1 MRVAALVLG
10 GFLLF
15 VGGVVA
21 VLDHQQ
27 REAAVER
34 LHRNVDELESG
45 LSEARAT
52 TLDTA
57 ERLTD
62 LRSDVAEQA
71 QRLADDEGFL
81 P

>member
-10 GFLLF
+10 GFLLLA
-15 VGGVVA
+15 GGVVA

-27 REAAVER
+27 RASTVDQLQR
-34 LHRNVDELESG
+34 SVDELESE
-45 LSEARAT
+45 LSEVRAT
-52 TLDTA
+52 TLDSA

-71 QRLADDEGFL
+71 ERLADDEGFL